1 MGTIPAASHPSE
13 EQLQHP
19 LPEWVL
25 LLPLEKSL
33 VASAGEITYQQM
45 TSHFHLLH
53 SCATHQQRARVGA
66 RASQVAL
73 DPLWWSES
81 IWKLSH
87 QLLIHQRTDLSQSGM
102 QSLLLTNW
110 SASTLHSRVDDFFV
124 VWPSSPPWLESLP
137 PLPPPPNRGKIIILF
152 I

>member
-1 MGTIPAASHPSE
+1 MRTIPAASHPSE

-66 RASQVAL
+66 RPSQVAVDSL
-73 DPLWWSES
+73 CWSES
-81 IWKLSH
+81 IWKLYH
-87 QLLIHQRTDLSQSGM
+87 QWLIHERPDLSQRGM
-102 QSLLLTNW
+102 QSLVLT
-110 SASTLHSRVDDFFV
+110 R
-124 VWPSSPPWLESLP
+124 
-137 PLPPPPNRGKIIILF
+137 
-152 I
+152 

>member
-73 DPLWWSES
+73 DPLGGV
-81 IWKLSH
+81 KA
-87 QLLIHQRTDLSQSGM
+87 SGN
-102 QSLLLTNW
+102 SLTSCSSTRGLTYPRVEC
-110 SASTLHSRVDDFFV
+110 SRC
-124 VWPSSPPWLESLP
+124 P
-137 PLPPPPNRGKIIILF
+137 
-152 I
+152 